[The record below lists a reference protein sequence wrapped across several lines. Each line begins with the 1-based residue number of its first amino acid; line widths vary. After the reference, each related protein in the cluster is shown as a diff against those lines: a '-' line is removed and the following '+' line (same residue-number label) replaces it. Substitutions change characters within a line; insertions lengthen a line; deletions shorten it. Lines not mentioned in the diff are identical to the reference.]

1 MLGLCIFILP
11 HLVLRFAVPTT
22 LLGVRIDTLSKTAVQ
37 QQLKVFLGADKAHLV
52 TTPNPEILVSAVHD
66 KGYREALN
74 KADLNVC
81 DGRGIELLAK
91 EPIERFPGV
100 DVLLTLLHQAATEGK
115 KVFLFGTGSEAILE
129 KAASALEKEIPNLQ
143 ICGTHPGQR
152 LVYMVED
159 GVGSITPESQE
170 KEEAL
175 IDTIIA
181 AAPDVLVVAL
191 GHPKQELWMTEHLGE
206 LPSVRVAIGV
216 GGSLDTIAGRVPR
229 APALMRNLG
238 LEWFWRLIHEPKRI
252 KRILTAII
260 IFPFYVFLE
269 RIGVRSFTP

>member
-1 MLGLCIFILP
+1 
-11 HLVLRFAVPTT
+11 VSTT
-22 LLGVRIDTLSKTAVQ
+22 LLGVRIDTLTKAAVQ
-37 QQLKVFLGADKAHLV
+37 EKLRAFLGSQKTHIV
-52 TTPNPEILVSAVHD
+52 TTPNPEILMAAVHD

-74 KADLNVC
+74 TADLNVC

-100 DVLLTLLHQAATEGK
+100 DVLLCLLTEAARAQK
-115 KVFLFGTGSEAILE
+115 KVFLFGTGSDTTLA
-129 KAASALEKEIPNLQ
+129 KAASALQNQIPDLQ
-143 ICGTHPGQR
+143 ICGVHPGQR

-159 GVGSITPESQE
+159 GVGSITPRSQE

-181 AAPDVLVVAL
+181 TAPDVLVVAL
-191 GHPKQELWMTEHLGE
+191 GHPKQELWITEHVGE
-206 LPSVRVAIGV
+206 LPSVRIAIGV

-229 APALMRNLG
+229 APAFMRNIG

-252 KRILTAII
+252 KRILTAVL
-260 IFPFYVFLE
+260 IFPLYVFLE